1 MLAVAEMIGVNL
13 SEEGAG
19 AKVLKK
25 MKDLGT
31 FGVTGGMSGKT
42 HNININA
49 MTGSQLTKTLTE
61 AGNLGYDSFQN

>member
-1 MLAVAEMIGVNL
+1 
-13 SEEGAG
+13 
-19 AKVLKK
+19 